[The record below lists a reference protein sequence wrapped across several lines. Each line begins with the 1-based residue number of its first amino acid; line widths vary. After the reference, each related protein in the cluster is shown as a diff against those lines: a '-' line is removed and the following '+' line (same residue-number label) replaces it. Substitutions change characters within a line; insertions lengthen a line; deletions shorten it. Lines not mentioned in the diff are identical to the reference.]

1 MLAALAGCAHRG
13 ERAGE
18 GEVIPGVS
26 PAPRGLK
33 FAVRVAPLKFTP
45 GDRVTLEA
53 SLFNDSE
60 DSYKKKF
67 RSHCIWD
74 YEVTTLDG
82 IPLRAVRECIPQD
95 TTMVLAPVLWGHY
108 LSLLVVP
115 AAFLAQRGRPWALAL
130 PLLAWMP
137 EMVVSVLAIAALWL
151 PFLARDR
158 DPAEPS
164 ARPNTESAAMPAPS
178 AGT

>member
-1 MLAALAGCAHRG
+1 MVAMCARNKKHLVILLAGLCLLAGLAGCAHRG

-18 GEVIPGVS
+18 EEVIPGVS

-74 YEVTTLDG
+74 YEITTPDG

-95 TTMVLAPVLWGHY
+95 TTMVLAPGELGMIVREWSGRQRY
-108 LSLLVVP
+108 FNTAQPLSAGKYRVVAGFLDEGRVVP
-115 AAFLAQRGRPWALAL
+115 
-130 PLLAWMP
+130 M
-137 EMVVSVLAIAALWL
+137 SVPVEIEVME
-151 PFLARDR
+151 RTKTR
-158 DPAEPS
+158 
-164 ARPNTESAAMPAPS
+164 
-178 AGT
+178 